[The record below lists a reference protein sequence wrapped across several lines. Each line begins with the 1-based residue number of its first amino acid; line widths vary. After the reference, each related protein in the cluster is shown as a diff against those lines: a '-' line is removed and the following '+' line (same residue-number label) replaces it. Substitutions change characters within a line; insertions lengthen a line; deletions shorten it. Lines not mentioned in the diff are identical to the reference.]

1 MVANDNRYD
10 GAIDVKTT
18 TARFIMCL
26 LALITISSGIVV
38 AAQPATANGERPGAG
53 AGPTDVEVFLY
64 LIDIISIDGVSQ
76 SFTADLF
83 VMLKW
88 QDPRLASADDSVR
101 RLPLDSVWN
110 PRLQILNQRKLETTF
125 PELVDV
131 EPDGTVTYR
140 QRVYGDFSARLDLHD
155 FPKDRHTIGFRIVVP
170 GYSPEEVRATPST
183 GESSSLMSSEL
194 SVVDW
199 KVGNLS
205 ARPDP
210 YEVVPGGRTIAGL
223 TAEFGIQRYL
233 GFYVSKAFLSVAIIV
248 FMGFVVFWVDP
259 GLAGPRMSVAVT
271 AMLTLIAYRFLLG
284 QVLPPLS
291 YLTRMDHFLL
301 GSTLI
306 LLAVILQVAM
316 TTNFATTDRAARGV
330 SWNRL
335 SKWVFPLVFMALF
348 VVTFWVS

>member
-1 MVANDNRYD
+1 MVANDNLYD
-10 GAIDVKTT
+10 GAFDVKTI

-53 AGPTDVEVFLY
+53 TGPTDVEVFLY

-83 VMLKW
+83 VLLKW

-155 FPKDRHTIGFRIVVP
+155 FPKDRHNIGFRIVVP
-170 GYSPEEVRATPST
+170 GYSPEEVRATPSS
-183 GESSSLMSSEL
+183 GDFSSLRS
-194 SVVDW
+194 
-199 KVGNLS
+199 
-205 ARPDP
+205 
-210 YEVVPGGRTIAGL
+210 
-223 TAEFGIQRYL
+223 F
-233 GFYVSKAFLSVAIIV
+233 FF
-248 FMGFVVFWVDP
+248 
-259 GLAGPRMSVAVT
+259 
-271 AMLTLIAYRFLLG
+271 
-284 QVLPPLS
+284 
-291 YLTRMDHFLL
+291 
-301 GSTLI
+301 
-306 LLAVILQVAM
+306 
-316 TTNFATTDRAARGV
+316 
-330 SWNRL
+330 
-335 SKWVFPLVFMALF
+335 
-348 VVTFWVS
+348 